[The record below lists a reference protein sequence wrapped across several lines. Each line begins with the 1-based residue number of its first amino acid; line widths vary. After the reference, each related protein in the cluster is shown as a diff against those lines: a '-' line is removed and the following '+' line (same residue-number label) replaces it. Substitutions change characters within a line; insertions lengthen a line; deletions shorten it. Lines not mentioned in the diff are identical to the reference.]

1 VFQRASNKA
10 LTKTR
15 TFPGGRD
22 AAQPLTGKRSNV
34 GSMWTE
40 SIHPIRSANCTCV
53 FGAIASGLSSAAFR
67 AYIMSV
73 RWSGALLKKRPAPQE
88 RASTLRGGCVGNG
101 FRRDGCV
108 RLVVRRCEKW
118 RLNLRLHES
127 PCR

>member
-88 RASTLRGGCVGNG
+88 RASTLRGGCV
-101 FRRDGCV
+101 DL
-108 RLVVRRCEKW
+108 RLVSDDDFVCGNHRPRNHRRA
-118 RLNLRLHES
+118 
-127 PCR
+127 